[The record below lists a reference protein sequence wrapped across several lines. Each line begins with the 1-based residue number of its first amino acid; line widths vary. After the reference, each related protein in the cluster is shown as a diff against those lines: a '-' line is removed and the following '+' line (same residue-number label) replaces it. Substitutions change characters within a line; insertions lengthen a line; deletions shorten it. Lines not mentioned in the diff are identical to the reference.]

1 MTLNDLLGCDVL
13 THDGTKL
20 GRVVDVRVKTAGPAQ
35 PVQVLPFDA
44 LLVSRRPTG
53 SLFGYERRR
62 EQGPALL
69 ARFFRA
75 IHRNACLVPWSGVAQ
90 WNPGSTVVLKPG
102 AAIRPLLP
110 QR

>member
-13 THDGTKL
+13 ADDGTKL
-20 GRVVDVRVKTAGPAQ
+20 GRVIDVRVSTAGADE
-35 PVQVLPFDA
+35 PVQVLPFHS
-44 LLVSRRPTG
+44 LLVSRRRTG

-75 IHRNACLVPWSGVAQ
+75 IHRDARLVPWPGVAK
-90 WNPGSTVVLKPG
+90 WTPGGTVVLKSG
-102 AAIRPLLP
+102 AEIRPAMP
-110 QR
+110 D

>member
-13 THDGTKL
+13 TDDGTKL
-20 GRVVDVRVKTAGPAQ
+20 GHVIDIRLKTAGRDQ

-44 LLVSRRPTG
+44 LIVSRRRTG

-69 ARFFRA
+69 AYFFRK
-75 IHRNACLVPWSGVAQ
+75 IHRDTRLVPWSGVAQ
-90 WNPGSTVVLKPG
+90 WTPGDRVVLKPG
-102 AAIRPLLP
+102 AAIRPALP
-110 QR
+110 G

>member
-13 THDGTKL
+13 TGDGARL
-20 GRVVDVRVKTAGPAQ
+20 GWVIDVRVKTSGPSE

-44 LLVSRRPTG
+44 LIVSRRSTG

-69 ARFFRA
+69 AWFFRRL
-75 IHRNACLVPWSGVAQ
+75 HRDARLVPWSGVAQ
-90 WNPGSTVVLKPG
+90 WTPGRSVTLKPG
-102 AAIRPLLP
+102 AAIHPAMP
-110 QR
+110 E